1 MRRIVS
7 YQPRQPR
14 RRHQVEPDD
23 NLEKAGGSA
32 SNPALE
38 RAIVNAYLQ
47 AVQQFRNGIDTAR
60 VADAIRTSIEA
71 TLSALPTGG
80 LIADMRPIVD
90 GIVKEI
96 VASSRKE
103 AKAVQVGVRG
113 VFDVTDTRAVQWATE
128 RAGTLVKDVTD
139 EVVNLIQDTVEDVLE
154 GNISVSDAQKLLR
167 RQVGLHER
175 WRKAVEN
182 SYLRTLESYR
192 KSGMTEEEA
201 KLAAQKASEKYQDR
215 LIKAR
220 AKNIARTEVATAQNE
235 GRWQAWQDA
244 QDANLVDLSK
254 AWKEWRTAPEFV
266 SSKMVVCA
274 ICAPLDG
281 KRIPV
286 NENFQTGLRSQPD
299 GIKMPPAHPSCR
311 CRAVLVTLSFEE
323 IERRVN
329 ESRRREAQ
337 TETTKP

>member
-1 MRRIVS
+1 VTRFVS
-7 YQPRQPR
+7 FPSRQPKR
-14 RRHQVEPDD
+14 RPTVVADD
-23 NLEKAGGSA
+23 TVEKAGESA

-47 AVQQFRNGIDTAR
+47 AVQQFRNGIDTSR

-71 TLSALPTGG
+71 TLKALPTGG
-80 LIADMRPIVD
+80 LISDMRPIVD

-96 VASSRKE
+96 IASSRKE
-103 AKAVQVGVRG
+103 AKSLQVGVRG

-128 RAGTLVKDVTD
+128 RAGELVKDVTD
-139 EVVNLIQDTVEDVLE
+139 EVVELIQDTVEDVLE
-154 GNISVSDAQKLLR
+154 GNISVAEAQKRLR

-182 SYLRTLESYR
+182 SYARTLESYR
-192 KSGMTEEEA
+192 KSGMTEDDA
-201 KLAAQKASEKYQDR
+201 RLAAQKASEKYQDR
-215 LIKAR
+215 LVKAR

-235 GRWQAWQDA
+235 GRWQAWQEA
-244 QDANLVDLSK
+244 QDVGLVDLNKS
-254 AWKEWRTAPEFV
+254 WKEWRTAPEFV
-266 SSKMVVCA
+266 SSKTVVCA

-286 NENFQTGLRSQPD
+286 NDNFQTGLRSQPD

-323 IERRVN
+323 IERRVM
-329 ESRRREAQ
+329 EQRRREARG
-337 TETTKP
+337 